1 MTENIHDMV
10 IIGGGPAGL
19 TAGIYASRALMNVV
33 LYEKGAYG
41 GQMLTTSYLENYPGF
56 PDGIGGFE
64 LADLMHKQA
73 EAFELPVKYGVVDRI
88 KKNETLF
95 ILDSGSDEIRAKT
108 VVIATGAVPNKLGV
122 PGEGR
127 LTGRGVSYCATC
139 DGALYRD
146 RTVAVIGGGDSA
158 VEEALFLTRFA
169 SRVHIVHRR
178 DELRAVPLTAR
189 RALENDRIKMEWNA
203 VLTEVHGDDEVKG
216 LTLKDVNT
224 DETRQLEVDGVFI
237 YVGITP
243 ITGFVADLVKL
254 DEGGYILTDKTMTT
268 SVPGLYAAGDV
279 RSESI
284 RQVSSAVGDGATAA
298 FNAYKYLE
306 ENNRV

>member
-1 MTENIHDMV
+1 MSDKIYDMV

-33 LYEKGAYG
+33 LFEKGAYG
-41 GQMLTTSYLENYPGF
+41 GQMLTTAHLENYPGF

-73 EAFELPVKYGVVDRI
+73 ETFKLPIEYRSIERI
-88 KKNETLF
+88 NKDGNLF
-95 ILDSGSDEIRAKT
+95 LLESDKGRIAAKT
-108 VVIATGAVPNKLGV
+108 VIIATGAVPNKLGV
-122 PGEGR
+122 PGEEK

-146 RTVAVIGGGDSA
+146 RVVAVVGGGDSA

-169 SRVHIVHRR
+169 SSVHIIHRR
-178 DELRAVPLTAR
+178 DQLRAVPLTVQ
-189 RALENDRIKMEWNA
+189 RALSNERIKMEWNT
-203 VLTEVHGDDEVKG
+203 VMTEVVGDDEVKE
-216 LTLKDVNT
+216 LVLEDVKT
-224 DETRQLEVDGVFI
+224 GKTRALAADGVFI

-243 ITGFVADLVKL
+243 LTSFAADLVKL
-254 DEGGYILTDKTMTT
+254 DEAGYILTDKTMV
-268 SVPGLYAAGDV
+268 SSQPGIYAAGDV

-306 ENNRV
+306 EEN

>member
-1 MTENIHDMV
+1 MTDNIYDMV

-33 LYEKGAYG
+33 LFEKGAYG
-41 GQMLTTSYLENYPGF
+41 GQMLTPSHLENYPGF

-73 EAFELPVKYGVVDRI
+73 EAFDLPLEYHTVDRI
-88 KKNETLF
+88 KKEGALF
-95 ILDSGSDEIRAKT
+95 ILSSGSDEIRART

-122 PGEGR
+122 PGEEK

-178 DELRAVPLTAR
+178 DQLRAVPLTAQ
-189 RALENDRIKMEWNA
+189 RAIENERIEMEWNT
-203 VLTEVHGDDEVKG
+203 VLTEIHGDDEVKE
-216 LTLKDVNT
+216 LTLKDVTT
-224 DETRQLEVDGVFI
+224 DETRNLKVDGVFI

-243 ITGFVADLVKL
+243 LTEFLGDLVEL
-254 DEGGYILTDKTMTT
+254 DEGGYILTDKTMT
-268 SVPGLYAAGDV
+268 SSIPGLYAAGDV

-306 ENNRV
+306 ENN